1 MWLFTE
7 LDARIQLLQCLC
19 HQVTWGVPKGM
30 LRLFAVELQPA
41 NAKTVTDKRIIKN
54 LFIISP
60 IPFRKRDRLMCSV
73 PVHSYCV
80 NISIYT
86 GHIPWVCPVLD
97 AYYSPSI
104 IHITSSFWRNIV
116 PISGSFGNLQMS
128 SCYRLLPMVFLLSQ
142 MRETVCRQV
151 LTARGRP
158 LPHLGPTATHL
169 ISAMR
174 LLSI

>member
-1 MWLFTE
+1 MNHLF
-7 LDARIQLLQCLC
+7 
-19 HQVTWGVPKGM
+19 
-30 LRLFAVELQPA
+30 
-41 NAKTVTDKRIIKN
+41 
-54 LFIISP
+54 
-60 IPFRKRDRLMCSV
+60 PFRKRDRLMCSV

-104 IHITSSFWRNIV
+104 IHISSSFWRNIV

-142 MRETVCRQV
+142 MRGTVCRQV

-174 LLSI
+174 LLSILLLIHCQIRLKIFLPFLFLHSIHQIA